1 MANLQDEGYKVMMVG
16 DGPNDIL
23 AFEQADSAVLTVEQK
38 DGDFPDKLKEYADF
52 VIEDISEVL
61 QIDF

>member
-1 MANLQDEGYKVMMVG
+1 MMVG

-23 AFEQADSAVLTVEQK
+23 AFQQADRAVLTTEQK